1 MSTADLQVEPATSR
15 SFRWVILILA
25 FASFMFTFMSRF
37 SWPPLIP
44 VVGPVFHFTAAQAGS
59 FMTAFYF
66 GYVITQVPAGILSDR
81 LGPRWILAGGLLL
94 PGLMLYLMQY
104 MADYNQGFWLRFVMG
119 LGAGAVMAAA
129 SRALTEWFP
138 ANERAI
144 AWGVLMSAPSLG
156 LLLPNFLVPVINQS
170 FGWQG
175 VMQFFGLASIAIGI
189 LVACFVRTSDNSVK
203 SSGNPFGGLK
213 VVFTTKN
220 LMILAAMGFSLMW
233 AEISLATWANA
244 YFKQLGFSPK
254 DGGMI
259 MVVYGIGGVL
269 APLSS
274 TFWVKK
280 LGKMR
285 RLVFWSF
292 LLQIPLTIIF
302 GYLQSYP
309 LLMVMAFLL
318 GYVSYLVNSPL
329 NILVTDVA
337 GKAWAATAIGS
348 TNFIYQFASMIS
360 PIVVGWAIDTTGS
373 FFSTWYIIAAGSL
386 TGLLLL
392 SMLKMEE
399 TAI

>member
-1 MSTADLQVEPATSR
+1 MSTPNIQAESAAGK
-15 SFRWVILILA
+15 SFRWIILLLA

-44 VVGPVFHFTAAQAGS
+44 VVGPVFDFTAAQAGS

-66 GYVITQVPAGILSDR
+66 GYIITQVPAGILSDR
-81 LGPRWILAGGLLL
+81 LGPRWILAGGLVL
-94 PGLMLYLMQY
+94 PGAMLFLMQY
-104 MADYNQGFWLRFVMG
+104 MVDYNQGFWLRFAMG
-119 LGAGAVMAAA
+119 LGAGAVMSAA

-138 ANERAI
+138 ANERAV
-144 AWGVLMSAPSLG
+144 AWGVLMAAPSLG
-156 LLLPNFLVPVINQS
+156 LLLPNFLVPIINQS
-170 FGWQG
+170 IGWQG
-175 VMQFFGLASIAIGI
+175 VMQVFGIASIVIGI
-189 LVACFVRTSDNSVK
+189 LVACFVRTADNSVK

-233 AEISLATWANA
+233 AEIGLATWANA
-244 YFKQLGFSPK
+244 YFKQLGFSAK
-254 DGGMI
+254 AGGMI

-269 APLSS
+269 APPSSAFLS
-274 TFWVKK
+274 KK
-280 LGKMR
+280 LGSMR
-285 RLVFWSF
+285 KLVFWSF
-292 LLQIPLTIIF
+292 LIQIPLTIIF
-302 GYLQSYP
+302 GYLQSYTV
-309 LLMVMAFLL
+309 LMVMAFLL

-348 TNFIYQFASMIS
+348 TNFIYQFAAMIS
-360 PIVVGWAIDTTGS
+360 PMVIGWTIDATGS

-386 TGLLLL
+386 AGLILV

-399 TAI
+399 KAI